1 MKEGWKVVKI
11 KDICEA
17 SNGLWKGKKPPYKKI
32 AVIRN
37 TNFSKDCKLKL
48 DNVEYIDVEERQYIS
63 RKLEYGDI
71 IIEKSGGSDKQP
83 VGRPILFNVIEG
95 DFSYSNFTSR
105 LRINDSGSVDSH
117 YLHKVLYH
125 LYLEGATFNL
135 QSNTTGIH
143 NLDLKG
149 YLELEIPLPPLPE
162 QHRIVKKLDAAFEKI
177 DAMKAKAEKN
187 IENAKALFQQTLAEE
202 LEPKEGWVEKKLGE
216 VCEIRPNK
224 SFAFNK
230 LNDCDSV
237 SFLPMED
244 LGVFDRFICVKKI
257 KKIHEVKKSSYTYF
271 ENGDILLAKVTPCFE
286 NGKLGITHNL
296 VNGIGFGSSEYI
308 VFRPYE
314 CILNSYVY
322 YQLANPKFRDMGKKL
337 MLGACGLKR
346 LSKEYVINYNVS
358 FPQDKEIQQ
367 QIVTKLDILSAKCK
381 KLEEAERKTIAECD
395 ALKQAIL
402 RQAFNGEL

>member
-1 MKEGWKVVKI
+1 MKEGWKVVKLG
-11 KDICEA
+11 DVCEA

-71 IIEKSGGSDKQP
+71 ILEKSGGSDKQP
-83 VGRPILFNVIEG
+83 VGRPVLFNVIEG

-105 LRINDSGSVDSH
+105 LRINDFGSVDSH

-202 LEPKEGWVEKKLGE
+202 LEPKEGWVEKKIKDIGE
-216 VCEIRPNK
+216 VVGGTTPNT
-224 SFAFNK
+224 SNK
-230 LNDCDSV
+230 E
-237 SFLPMED
+237 FW
-244 LGVFDRFICVKKI
+244 
-257 KKIHEVKKSSYTYF
+257 
-271 ENGDILLAKVTPCFE
+271 NGDRCWISPAELHGEHYLYDSARKITELAVKSKNLKELPVGTVILSSRAPIGKVAINKVPMYCNQGFKCVVCGDSIYNEFLYWWFYGKTEYLNTLGTGATFLEISKTIVE
-286 NGKLGITHNL
+286 NIGISIPSL
-296 VNGIGFGSSEYI
+296 IE
-308 VFRPYE
+308 
-314 CILNSYVY
+314 
-322 YQLANPKFRDMGKKL
+322 
-337 MLGACGLKR
+337 
-346 LSKEYVINYNVS
+346 
-358 FPQDKEIQQ
+358 QQ
-367 QIVTKLDILSAKCK
+367 QIVTKLDNLSAKCK